1 MEAKE
6 IPSNTY
12 NTLKITREDLG
23 SLKTQGKKKVDK
35 LLDTSDISKLNQ
47 GEIINLNGLLT
58 RHKIV
63 AVQDPTNKE
72 TSNIGRTD
80 R

>member
-23 SLKTQGKKKVDK
+23 SLKTQEKKVDK
-35 LLDTSDISKLNQ
+35 VLDTSDISKLNQ
-47 GEIINLNGLLT
+47 GEIINLNGPLT
-58 RHKIV
+58 THKIV

-72 TSNIGRTD
+72 TSNSVRTD

>member
-23 SLKTQGKKKVDK
+23 SLKTKEKKVDK

-72 TSNIGRTD
+72 TSNSGRTD

>member
-23 SLKTQGKKKVDK
+23 SLKTKEKKVDK

-63 AVQDPTNKE
+63 AVQDPINKE
-72 TSNIGRTD
+72 TSNSGRTD

>member
-23 SLKTQGKKKVDK
+23 SLKTQEKKVDK
-35 LLDTSDISKLNQ
+35 VLDTSDISKLNQ

-58 RHKIV
+58 RHKTV

-72 TSNIGRTD
+72 TSNSGRTD